1 MQGLESKNR
10 RRINAYCLA
19 SIKVMG
25 LVSWWRQEKRDRK
38 IVGIKYK
45 IFFVSDDRMQ
55 KLFDQKELQ
64 IKISVMQFTFNEL
77 CFVTIHEK
85 PWAVAREVCRALEYG
100 KATKNAD
107 IVKRLCSRN
116 NYAHKWQ
123 LTELVSETNFMNWPR
138 DSRKDDYYIN
148 GEGMYELVFSSQ
160 QPKTKN
166 FRKHC
171 CNVMLPRI
179 RQQLVHKMK

>member
-1 MQGLESKNR
+1 MLGIHQGDG
-10 RRINAYCLA
+10 A
-19 SIKVMG
+19 SVLIKT
-25 LVSWWRQEKRDRK
+25 RKRDRK
-38 IVGIKYK
+38 IVDIKYK

-123 LTELVSETNFMNWPR
+123 LTELFLKRTSWIGQGIREKMTITSMGKGCTSWYFQVNSQKQKTSE
-138 DSRKDDYYIN
+138 SI
-148 GEGMYELVFSSQ
+148 V
-160 QPKTKN
+160 
-166 FRKHC
+166 
-171 CNVMLPRI
+171 VM
-179 RQQLVHKMK
+179 